1 MPTCHRQSSNL
12 VHLPHKVAGV
22 LAALSRACLAANLL
36 HLPRKGAGVVTGK
49 SRNKSRIR
57 RGGRG
62 GGIAGAIALIA
73 ALLPSLIITNS
84 ATCSDDA
91 APLPKVERLTRS
103 SFPKFFLQYSP
114 DGSHIAY
121 CRHHE
126 NRRAA
131 NKVLVGARVVKAD
144 GTGDR
149 PLLAEFDA
157 QVQIQEHPAW
167 SPDGK
172 HLLISGGG
180 NDTGNSS
187 KDVFICD
194 LDREFRASAL
204 RKIIPGAGVHLG
216 EEPAWSPD
224 GKQIAFVTITEELW
238 VADADGKN
246 KVQVV
251 QVSGQYCH
259 QPAWSP
265 DGEWIAFASDRDGD
279 IEIYKVRRDGT
290 DLARLTIAPGIDCRP
305 RWSPDAQ
312 WILFSS
318 NRTGNFDLFVMQADG
333 SRLRRLT
340 QDTALDD
347 HGAWS
352 PDGRSIAF
360 VSLRDGGFDIYRMGP
375 PPELAVAPTPP
386 KRAPGPAAAP
396 AADGLVAH
404 YDFDGVAESN
414 VVPDRAGR
422 NTMQLKGAQVV
433 VEYGRGALAF
443 DGKTAHAV
451 CGNAEALR
459 LAGPLTISLWV
470 RPDAVN
476 GNGYLISKHGWNIYL
491 GPDSVPRFETRTA
504 ADKDWDTLPA
514 TVALKKDE
522 WTFVTAVFDREQK
535 KLAIFVD
542 GKLSAERER
551 TDGGIGAVLGYPLE
565 LGHYCASKTQQFKGR
580 LDDVRIYSRALTP
593 REIAENFATQG
604 KAVAGK

>member
-1 MPTCHRQSSNL
+1 M
-12 VHLPHKVAGV
+12 AF
-22 LAALSRACLAANLL
+22 
-36 HLPRKGAGVVTGK
+36 
-49 SRNKSRIR
+49 
-57 RGGRG
+57 
-62 GGIAGAIALIA
+62 ALILGNA
-73 ALLPSLIITNS
+73 A
-84 ATCSDDA
+84 A
-91 APLPKVERLTRS
+91 APAAEPLKVERLTRS

-131 NKVLVGARVVKAD
+131 NKILVGTRVVRAD

-149 PLLAEFDA
+149 PLLAEFDS

-194 LDREFRASAL
+194 LDKEFRASNL
-204 RKIIPGAGVHLG
+204 HKVIPGAGVSFG

-224 GKQIAFVTITEELW
+224 GKRFAYVTINEQLW
-238 VADADGKN
+238 MADADGKN

-265 DGEWIAFASDRDGD
+265 DGEWIAFASDRDGN
-279 IEIYKVRRDGT
+279 IELYKVRSDGT
-290 DLARLTIAPGIDCRP
+290 DLTRLTSEPGIDCRP

-318 NRTGNFDLFVMQADG
+318 NRTGNFALYVMRADG
-333 SRLRRLT
+333 SGLDNLT
-340 QDTALDD
+340 ENPALDD

-352 PDGRSIAF
+352 PDGRAIAF
-360 VSLRDGGFDIYRMGP
+360 VSMRDGGFDIYRISP
-375 PPELAVAPTPP
+375 PAELAVAAAPP
-386 KRAPGPAAAP
+386 KPAARP
-396 AADGLVAH
+396 ASKAEATGLVAH
-404 YDFDGVAESN
+404 YDFDGVADPN
-414 VVPDRAGR
+414 AVPDRAGR
-422 NTMQLKGAQVV
+422 SPMLLSGARVV
-433 VEYGRGALAF
+433 TQNGRGSLEF

-459 LAGPLTISLWV
+459 QAGPLTISFWV
-470 RPDAVN
+470 RPEGVN
-476 GNGYLISKHGWNIYL
+476 GNGYLISKHGWNVYL
-491 GPDSVPRFETRTA
+491 GGDFVPRFETRTA
-504 ADKDWDTLPA
+504 LDKEWDTLA
-514 TVALKKDE
+514 AKAALKKEE
-522 WTFVTAVFDREQK
+522 WAFVAAVFDKEK
-535 KLAIFVD
+535 KKVAIYVD
-542 GKLSAERER
+542 GELSAERER
-551 TDGGIGAVLGYPLE
+551 ADGAIGVVLGYPLE

-580 LDDVRIYSRALTP
+580 LDEVRLYNRALSA
-593 REIAENFATQG
+593 REIEAEFKEQG
-604 KAVAGK
+604 KAVTGK